1 MKGFHI
7 KCRLCPGDKAL
18 LPQPSLTGRF
28 VFNRDIHFSSMMSCE
43 SLFQRGSCF
52 WRGVDLGAA
61 IMWIAAERLLSFKC
75 QNDSPPPSWPQPCRE
90 AGLTHV
96 ELLWMRDR
104 TCLYWVDP
112 PDWPKWAVSLSSMDA
127 KYVQSIQTLDVFC
140 YKECKIGNNLYTVR
154 RNLKIIWVAYRK
166 EKLRGELRCNPDVV
180 SSTSC
185 QCVWLQ
191 AVKWPF
197 QRVGV
202 EAAMELSGC
211 ISPPLK
217 ELLTAVN

>member
-7 KCRLCPGDKAL
+7 KYRLCPGDKAL

-43 SLFQRGSCF
+43 SLFQRGSCL

-61 IMWIAAERLLSFKC
+61 IMCIAAERLLSFKC
-75 QNDSPPPSWPQPCRE
+75 QNDSPPPSWPQPCWE

-104 TCLYWVDP
+104 TCLYWVAP
-112 PDWPKWAVSLSSMDA
+112 LTGLNELYPCPVWTLNMFNHFKPWTFFFIKNVRSL
-127 KYVQSIQTLDVFC
+127 
-140 YKECKIGNNLYTVR
+140 R
-154 RNLKIIWVAYRK
+154 
-166 EKLRGELRCNPDVV
+166 LRCSPDVA
-180 SSTSC
+180 SSTTC
-185 QCVWLQ
+185 QRVWLQ

-202 EAAMELSGC
+202 EAAMELSRHR
-211 ISPPLK
+211 SPPHK